1 MPLTTATDAQQ
12 RDGATDVLPARRAFI
27 KSFGCQMNVYDS
39 QRMADVAGRE
49 GYEETAD
56 VEEADL
62 VILNTCHIRERASE
76 KIFSELGKLRV
87 LKAERERQ
95 GRPTILV
102 VAGCVAQAEGEEI
115 RRRQPAVD
123 FVVGPQNYHRLPQL
137 LRDRPRGAGAIDTEF
152 AVEDKFDH
160 LPPSRPQAIHAR
172 GPTAFVT
179 VQEGCD
185 KFCSFCVVPY
195 TRGGEASRPV
205 KGVLDEIARLT
216 AAGVGEITLI
226 GQNVNAYRGRDAN
239 GAESGLAALLAA
251 AAEIPGVLR
260 LRYATSHPSDMS
272 DSLIA
277 AHRDNPTLA
286 PYLQLPIQAGAD
298 RVLAAMNRK
307 HCVRDYLDIVARV
320 RRARPDVALSSDFIV
335 GFPGE
340 TDAEF
345 RQTLAVVREVGFASA
360 YAFKYSPRPGT
371 PAADLADQIDE
382 DVKAERLA
390 ELYAVIEA
398 QRVAFNRALVGRRL
412 DVLFDRPGR
421 RPGQVVGRS
430 PYMQSVRAEGE
441 ASLIGA
447 MASVEIVGLGAN
459 TLIGRIVA
467 PASYPE
473 VQIA

>member
-1 MPLTTATDAQQ
+1 LPLTTATDAQQ
-12 RDGATDVLPARRAFI
+12 RNDATDVFPARRAYI

-39 QRMADVAGRE
+39 QRMADVAGQE
-49 GYEETAD
+49 GYAETAN
-56 VEEADL
+56 VEDADL

-95 GRPTILV
+95 GHATILV

-286 PYLQLPIQAGAD
+286 PYLHLPIQAGAD